1 MGMYDN
7 IKCKYPLPAG
17 GPPNAGEL
25 DYQTKDTWSQGLD
38 HYEIREDGTLW
49 IEEYDVK
56 DRSTWGAWQKEHPGQ
71 EAPEGMFG
79 LADMA
84 GCMTRINRRWKQDD
98 KTKTGEIRFYTSLG
112 KQHTGWLEYS
122 AYFVDGKLSALN
134 LIEYRLPAP
143 AQEKEREERMMKL
156 FTEESL

>member
-17 GPPNAGEL
+17 GPPNASEL
-25 DYQTKDTWSQGLD
+25 DYQTKDTWTQCLD

-49 IEEYDVK
+49 IE
-56 DRSTWGAWQKEHPGQ
+56 

-84 GCMTRINRRWKQDD
+84 GCMTRINRRWVRDE
-98 KTKTGEIRFYTSLG
+98 KTGTGEIRFYTSIG

-134 LIEYRLPAP
+134 LIEYRLPDP
-143 AQEKEREERMMKL
+143 AQEKEREERIMKL
-156 FTEESL
+156 FTEES